1 MKIIYAYH
9 MAHNISQGTTH
20 LSPQNN
26 GNQSASFLSKLHK
39 INGESFKGVL
49 KMYKHIMIEDLA
61 ANALITLLEYKDI
74 RRVSFRTLVDY
85 GMQVVKVLEQ
95 NGEDALLFISYE
107 YKARMLRSYS
117 DFFKIEDGAPE
128 EEFIVLKEGKTVD
141 DLWLY
146 FRGALTEESLK
157 AYTSDEVLAVLG
169 IAG

>member
-1 MKIIYAYH
+1 
-9 MAHNISQGTTH
+9 
-20 LSPQNN
+20 
-26 GNQSASFLSKLHK
+26 
-39 INGESFKGVL
+39 
-49 KMYKHIMIEDLA
+49 MYKHIMIEDLA